1 MGGDCAFEVAPDLN
15 TTKHDLQANEALH
28 IGGRSKIAVY
38 SQRRPTMHGPSVRV
52 DMPNH
57 GLLDVRVRSYTHH
70 YGIRHH
76 DADAHRIASR
86 QAPRGHAPQHRAGRE
101 GRSYNELVKAA
112 VNIRGR
118 KTVTV
123 HGNARSASH
132 GSLKRVEPHQKHAY
146 IFERESANVVN
157 QIAGDGGSDVASR
170 HFRRHTSHFPSGNKN
185 AWNGCT
191 VESAA

>member
-1 MGGDCAFEVAPDLN
+1 MGGNCAFEVAPDLN
-15 TTKHDLQANEALH
+15 TTKRGLQANEALH
-28 IGGRSKIAVY
+28 IGGRSEIAVY
-38 SQRRPTMHGPSVRV
+38 SQRCPTMRGPSVRV
-52 DMPNH
+52 EMLNR
-57 GLLDVRVRSYTHH
+57 GLLEVRVRSYTHH
-70 YGIRHH
+70 YGIRQH